1 MNKAALLLAG
11 LLLASPLS
19 AEESQPVAAELQ
31 LLQDLQDG
39 LALTL
44 AACMNEPHCITALN
58 ENEMNQMQEALENLA
73 PQLQTAD
80 TGNAMLLDHF
90 EQLKARHQTLQQ
102 AFKEAITNIDRN
114 SLEGNW
120 ADQFVFDDFT
130 TGPTVPFPN
139 EHILLSRFEDLNQP
153 LPIE

>member
-11 LLLASPLS
+11 LLLALPLS
-19 AEESQPVAAELQ
+19 AAEPAPLADELQ

-39 LALTL
+39 LTLTL
-44 AACMNEPHCITALN
+44 AACMSEPHCITALN

-73 PQLQTAD
+73 TQLQTSA
-80 TGNAMLLDHF
+80 TGNLALLNHF
-90 EQLKARHQTLQQ
+90 EQLKARHQTLLQ
-102 AFKEAITNIDRN
+102 AFNEATTNIDR
-114 SLEGNW
+114 STLEGNW

>member
-1 MNKAALLLAG
+1 MNKPALLLFG
-11 LLLASPLS
+11 LLLALPVQA
-19 AEESQPVAAELQ
+19 AETAALAGELQ

-39 LALTL
+39 LTLTL

-73 PQLQTAD
+73 PQLQTS
-80 TGNAMLLDHF
+80 TSGNQTLQDHF

-102 AFKEAITNIDRN
+102 AFSAATTRIDRN

-120 ADQFVFDDFT
+120 ADQFVFDDFA
-130 TGPTVPFPN
+130 TGSTVPFPN